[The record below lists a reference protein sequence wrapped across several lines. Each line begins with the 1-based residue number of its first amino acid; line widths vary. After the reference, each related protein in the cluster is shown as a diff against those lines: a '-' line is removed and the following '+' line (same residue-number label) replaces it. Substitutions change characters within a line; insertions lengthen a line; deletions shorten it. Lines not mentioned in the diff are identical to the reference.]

1 LKATPSGDH
10 IDDVEYFVKKTG
22 KVKTYELKYEE
33 HDEEVSLHFDE
44 NGKLI
49 EKEQDIKFN
58 SLDANIKDLIRNHLD
73 KRFAKYQIEET
84 EIRTTAENLQLIDV
98 EVSHSEKPTGLSE
111 LSFTLSG
118 EFVSE
123 EVENLS
129 PIETLN

>member
-1 LKATPSGDH
+1 
-10 IDDVEYFVKKTG
+10 VKKTG
-22 KVKTYELKYEE
+22 NVKTYEVKYEE
-33 HDEEVSLHFDE
+33 HDEEVSLHLDE
-44 NGKLI
+44 SGKLI
-49 EKEQDIKFN
+49 EKEQDIKFS
-58 SLDANIKDLIRNHLD
+58 SLASNVKDRIRKHLD
-73 KRFAKYQIEET
+73 QRFIKYEIEET

-98 EVSHSEKPTGLSE
+98 EVSHREKPTGLSE